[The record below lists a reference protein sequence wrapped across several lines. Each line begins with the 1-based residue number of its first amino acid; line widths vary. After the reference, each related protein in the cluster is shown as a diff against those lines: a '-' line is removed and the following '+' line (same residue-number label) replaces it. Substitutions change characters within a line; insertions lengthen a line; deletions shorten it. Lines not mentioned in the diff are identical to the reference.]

1 MDNSN
6 TGKILAI
13 FTGVVFMFFV
23 YEVMANS
30 NKVNQINLPPPPAPA
45 PPKQPSISDKI
56 VINIKQNKDAPP
68 PPAPPPPPPP
78 PPPPTPSSP
87 PTPTPSSICTCRPV
101 GELCGECLPSG
112 GGTTAEDC
120 NIFNRKSK
128 CEENSEEN
136 SPQCVWDPTNCAMCP
151 SYTDESECNG
161 ADEICLWGCSTR

>member
-1 MDNSN
+1 MDNTN

-45 PPKQPSISDKI
+45 PPSPPKQPSISDKI

-78 PPPPTPSSP
+78 PPPPTPPSP
-87 PTPTPSSICTCRPV
+87 PTPPPPSICNCRPV
-101 GELCGECLPSG
+101 GELCGECLLHEGADEP
-112 GGTTAEDC
+112 TPPC
-120 NIFNRKSK
+120 NTFNRKSK
-128 CEENSEEN
+128 CAATEG
-136 SPQCVWDPTNCAMCP
+136 CKWDPTNCVLCP